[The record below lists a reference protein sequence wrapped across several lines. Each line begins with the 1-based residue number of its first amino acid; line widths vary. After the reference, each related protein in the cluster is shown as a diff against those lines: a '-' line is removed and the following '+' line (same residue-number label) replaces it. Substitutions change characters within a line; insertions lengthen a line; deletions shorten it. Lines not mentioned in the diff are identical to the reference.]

1 MNQGHLSRA
10 RLHLNRYRRELA
22 VLFAYLLLLGLAA
35 IVAPSFFSAA
45 NWHDLAMAN
54 APVLIL
60 AVGMTLVILV
70 AEIDI
75 SVGSQF
81 AVCSLAAAWLAKA
94 GVPIVLLVPCTLV
107 IGAAVGA
114 INGVLVARLRLPS
127 IIVTLA
133 MLAAWRNASQ
143 WITEGAWV
151 QGLPANFQWFGMGQF
166 AGESLIFMAALVVF
180 VGFAWV
186 LRNLRAGRAVYAVGS
201 DPEAARLAGMNS
213 ARVIFSVFVLMGVL
227 AALAAVLNAVRFSVV
242 PGNAG
247 LGLEL
252 KVIAAVVV
260 GGTAIHGGRGTLIG
274 TFIGV
279 ALLGTI
285 GNVLTFAG
293 VNPFWEKAIQ
303 GGIILAA
310 AVSEAA
316 LGRLNRHVKF
326 NLFRAAS
333 H

>member
-1 MNQGHLSRA
+1 MNHSNPSRA
-10 RLHLNRYRRELA
+10 PLYLNRYRRELA
-22 VLFAYLLLLGLAA
+22 VLFAYGLLLGLAA

-45 NWHDLAMAN
+45 NWRDLGIAN

-75 SVGSQF
+75 SIGSQF

-94 GVPIVLLVPCTLV
+94 GVPMVLLVPCALV

-133 MLAAWRNASQ
+133 MLAGWRNASQ

-151 QGLPANFQWFGMGQF
+151 QGLPGNFQWFGLNQR
-166 AGESLIFMAALVVF
+166 AGEYLIFAVALVVLLA
-180 VGFAWV
+180 FAWG
-186 LRNLRAGRAVYAVGS
+186 LRNIGAGRAVYAVGS
-201 DPEAARLAGMNS
+201 DPEAARLAGMNPP
-213 ARVIFSVFVLMGVL
+213 RVIFSVFVLMGVL
-227 AALAAVLNAVRFSVV
+227 TALAAVLNAVRFSVV

-247 LGLEL
+247 VGLEL

-260 GGTAIHGGRGTLIG
+260 GGTAIHGGRGTLFG

-279 ALLGTI
+279 VLLGTI

-293 VNPFWEKAIQ
+293 INPFWEKAIQ

-326 NLFRAAS
+326 NLFGVAS